1 MILGD
6 AAGEASFVNAFL
18 ALDNGRPLRTINAT
32 TQLFAHEPAAA
43 MLTDLHHFIRDFNWS
58 AENAASL
65 VIGLILGVVAAATVM
80 WWWRRFFGKGGDGSA
95 RKELQEEQGKTKL
108 LKELVGDRDLKIRQ
122 LENTLE
128 ARDEQI
134 QTIEA
139 KCDALLN
146 DGAELEKARDK
157 FRQLNAIHKANVHK
171 ANAGVRLL
179 RSRIGSLKSQLQAA
193 ASHIQA
199 IVDLEGRFWEKPP
212 RGEVPAFR
220 PLEAGRPPIIA
231 LVNLKGGVGKT
242 TLTANLGAALWQH
255 GHRTLIADLDN
266 QGSLTALCLPDER
279 LHDVRLGDGKFVH
292 HVLRADPPD
301 GAVLWDNLTHL
312 GDTEGWLL
320 AATESLAEVEEHAK
334 ATWLLKPE
342 VRDVR
347 YDLRRALHDP
357 LIQDRFDAI
366 LLDCPPRL
374 STACVNALT
383 CADYALM
390 PVLLDKTSLDAVPR
404 LLKWLRL
411 LRGHGV
417 CPELRVLG
425 VLANRTRF
433 KDKLTGL
440 QKDRWSSLAD
450 KCRVAWGEPV
460 HLFERWIP
468 DKARFAEAAESRKL
482 AALDDELAP
491 IFKDLLAELKR
502 RNAIHDR
509 RRPAAVRA

>member
-1 MILGD
+1 MLTEIYTFLRN
-6 AAGEASFVNAFL
+6 FTWNA
-18 ALDNGRPLRTINAT
+18 
-32 TQLFAHEPAAA
+32 ESAAA
-43 MLTDLHHFIRDFNWS
+43 
-58 AENAASL
+58 
-65 VIGLILGVVAAATVM
+65 LILGLIIGVMITFAVM
-80 WWWRRFFGKGGDGSA
+80 WRWRKHLGKRDHESY
-95 RKELQEEQGKTKL
+95 RSEWQEEQGKCKL
-108 LKELVGDRDLKIRQ
+108 LKEMVGDRDLQIQQLHIRLQ
-122 LENTLE
+122 
-128 ARDEQI
+128 AKQEQI
-134 QTIEA
+134 QAIET
-139 KCDALLN
+139 KCDLLVT
-146 DGAELEKARDK
+146 DGVELEKDRDK
-157 FRQLNAIHKANVHK
+157 FRRLNEIHKTNVHK

-179 RSRIGSLKSQLQAA
+179 RSRIDSLKTQLQAA
-193 ASHIQA
+193 ANHIQA
-199 IVDLEGRFWEKPP
+199 IVDLEGKFWEKPP
-212 RGEVPAFR
+212 RGDVPAFR
-220 PLEAGRPPIIA
+220 PLEPGWPPIIA

-242 TLTANLGAALWQH
+242 TLTASLGATLWRH
-255 GHRTLIADLDN
+255 GYRTLVADLDN

-279 LHDVRLGDGKFVH
+279 LHDVRLGGGKFVH

-320 AATESLAEVEEHAK
+320 AATETLADVEEHAK

-383 CADYALM
+383 CADFVLM

-433 KDKLTGL
+433 KDKLTGRE
-440 QKDRWSSLAD
+440 KDRWSSLAD

-468 DKARFAEAAESRKL
+468 DKARFAEAAETRKL
-482 AALDDELAP
+482 AALDEELAP

-502 RNAIHDR
+502 RDAIHDR